1 MRIKLIAIFT
11 IHMQKIIDQITK
23 RLALLINK
31 EIEFYTYEDL
41 VATKIPDFIIERIRM
56 ALEAKV
62 RDELSN
68 FTNSWVD
75 YSNQNVQ
82 DAWENFIKQALS
94 ASNMPRDHLEE
105 SLKYA
110 VQDAINV
117 MIEPRKNMGNYIFRE
132 DNMLHLKEL
141 EYRCT
146 QLTIYK
152 HFGAAIPMY
161 MKKKRLERISKVKCI
176 SLIQKIDTK
185 LVATYKP
192 EDWIQKLEQLFILC
206 DGKVYPKLLSTFFN
220 DKNLPRIAEKFTKYD
235 QPLSKTD
242 IISILSTKEIE
253 ETYSDEQIV
262 EELPMDGS
270 ISELSSEKIIEDSG
284 PENETNLSLNK
295 NIFEQEIEETSI
307 EIDNDTAREIE
318 QSPEESLNE
327 LFIGENDDDPTSEN
341 TKESTTHTKMLIQID
356 SKEVLD
362 DDENS
367 LLKLDQT
374 SEPAI
379 DITDSE
385 AEMEELTHSESD
397 QPMWAQFLSPDH
409 NDLLMDENETS
420 LRDTEFLNEDAEI
433 IVNDTF
439 ENEIFEDVGTETND
453 SIQRV
458 SVLRDLLYDREL
470 EFLEVIFKSK
480 ETEFESALITLST
493 CTNWKEA
500 SNFIQNDIFEKNNVD
515 LLSGVTVD
523 FTDRMHRYFHA

>member
-1 MRIKLIAIFT
+1 
-11 IHMQKIIDQITK
+11 MQKIIDQITK
-23 RLALLINK
+23 RLASLINK
-31 EIEFYTYEDL
+31 EIEFYTYGDL

-94 ASNMPRDHLEE
+94 ASNIPRDHFAEF
-105 SLKYA
+105 LKYA

-117 MIEPRKNMGNYIFRE
+117 MIEPRKYLGNYIFRE

-141 EYRCT
+141 EYRCA

-161 MKKKRLERISKVKCI
+161 MRKKRLERISKVKCI

-206 DGKVYPKLLSTFFN
+206 DGKVNPKLLSTFFN

-235 QPLSKTD
+235 QPVSKTD
-242 IISILSTKEIE
+242 FISILSTKEIE
-253 ETYSDEQIV
+253 ET
-262 EELPMDGS
+262 
-270 ISELSSEKIIEDSG
+270 
-284 PENETNLSLNK
+284 
-295 NIFEQEIEETSI
+295 SI
-307 EIDNDTAREIE
+307 EIDNDAAREIE
-318 QSPEESLNE
+318 RSPVGSLNE
-327 LFIGENDDDPTSEN
+327 LFIGENDGDPTSEN
-341 TKESTTHTKMLIQID
+341 TKESTTHTKMLIHID
-356 SKEVLD
+356 SKEVLE
-362 DDENS
+362 DDEKS
-367 LLKLDQT
+367 LSNLDQT
-374 SEPAI
+374 GESGI

-385 AEMEELTHSESD
+385 AEKQELTHSESD
-397 QPMWAQFLSPDH
+397 RPMWAQFLSPDH
-409 NDLLMDENETS
+409 NDLVMDENETS
-420 LRDTEFLNEDAEI
+420 LRDTELLNEDAEI

-439 ENEIFEDVGTETND
+439 ENEIFEDGGTESND

-480 ETEFESALITLST
+480 ESAFESALITLST

-523 FTDRMHRYFHA
+523 FTDRMHRYFHT